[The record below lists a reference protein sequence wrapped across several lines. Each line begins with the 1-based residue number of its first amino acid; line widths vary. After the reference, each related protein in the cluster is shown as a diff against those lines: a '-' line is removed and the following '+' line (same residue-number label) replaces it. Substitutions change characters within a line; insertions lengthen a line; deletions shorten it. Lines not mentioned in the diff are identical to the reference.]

1 MNLFQSIEETAK
13 KGSAGLTP
21 EARNSLVIA
30 IQRHCGTDGGHTDLS
45 RKHSDPYYSFFAWLS
60 LRALS
65 NTPPVSLEQYFA
77 TCRAQGPIDHFCKAF
92 VQIHCMPTFKRKLAS
107 LCLLI
112 RHPPHNPYALF
123 LSGLLLNMSFPRL
136 APLLLR
142 LTRTHNSHALSTSR
156 LAAQLLANPR
166 ASDAPLLREKLISR
180 HSNTGGFSSA
190 DNASPDLLATA
201 VARIALS
208 SESPDT
214 SLDLLFTEACW
225 CPDGLFSAM
234 PGLSCGD
241 VEHTYYALLVLGTCR
256 T

>member
-13 KGSAGLTP
+13 KGAAGLTP

-30 IQRHCGTDGGHTDLS
+30 IQSHCSLDGGHTDLS
-45 RKHSDPYYSFFAWLS
+45 QKYSDPYYSFFAWLS

-65 NTPPVSLEQYFA
+65 NTPPASLEHYFA
-77 TCRAQGPIDHFCKAF
+77 TCRAQSPIDHFCKAF
-92 VQIHCMPTFKRKLAS
+92 VQIHSMPAFKRKLAS
-107 LCLLI
+107 LYLLI
-112 RHPPHNPYALF
+112 RHPPYTPYTLF
-123 LSGLLLNMSFPRL
+123 LSGLLLDMSFPRL

-142 LTRTHNSHALSTSR
+142 LTRKNNTHALSTSR

-166 ASDAPLLREKLISR
+166 ATNAPLIRKKLLQR
-180 HSNTGGFSSA
+180 HSETGGFSSA

-208 SESPDT
+208 SESLDT
-214 SLDLLFTEACW
+214 SLDLLFAEACW

-234 PGLSCGD
+234 PGLSSGD

-256 T
+256 A